1 MDVLEV
7 LRLHPAR
14 CFKCRAWMK
23 GFPAKYKVTDSR
35 KVESHLGY
43 AGMQCG
49 NTSSQPGGKCTNER
63 FKVETNLSVIW
74 TDDYLLAVLAFYGV
88 LPF

>member
-1 MDVLEV
+1 
-7 LRLHPAR
+7 
-14 CFKCRAWMK
+14 MK
-23 GFPAKYKVTDSR
+23 GFPAKVSRNASIFMCVMCACVNMQYKVSDSR

-49 NTSSQPGGKCTNER
+49 NTSSQPGGTCTNER
-63 FKVETNLSVIW
+63 FKIETNLSVIW
-74 TDDYLLAVLAFYGV
+74 TDDYLVAVLAFYGV